1 MRLGR
6 VFFPAL
12 LLGAALGA
20 YFGRDLKQVVSRSS
34 VAEAQTRPEAGSKER
49 NLDPDERLT
58 IALFKESQGAVAF
71 ITTTEQQ
78 VDFWSRTVS
87 EQATGSGS
95 GFVWDEK
102 GHIVTNYHVVQPV
115 AEGSR
120 GAEITVTLHD
130 KNLAGT
136 LVGVAPELDLAVI
149 QVQMPKSDLK
159 PLAVGG
165 SANLEV
171 GQKVFAIGNPF
182 GLDHTLT
189 TGIVSALG
197 RTITSVLNT
206 PIEDVIQTDAAI
218 NPGNSGGPL
227 LDSSGRLIGVNTAIY
242 SPSGANAGIGF
253 AVPVD
258 TVSRVVPQLIQYGK
272 MRRPVIG
279 VNLNSR
285 LDGLV
290 ERRFGVRG
298 AVILSVEPGSAAAR
312 AGLQGADIEKSSIRV
327 GDVIT
332 EIDGKPVASQADL
345 SGRLSYIDPGATVNV
360 KVWRDGKVRTVKLTL
375 GGSR

>member
-20 YFGRDLKQVVSRSS
+20 YFGRDIKEAVSGPS
-34 VAEAQTRPEAGSKER
+34 VAEAQTRPEPGSKER
-49 NLDPDERLT
+49 NLDADERAT
-58 IALFKESQGAVAF
+58 IALFKESQASVAF

-78 VDFWSRTVS
+78 IDFWSRTVS

-95 GFVWDEK
+95 AFVWDDK

-120 GAEITVTLHD
+120 GAEITVTLQD

-149 QVQMPKSDLK
+149 RVETSKRDLK
-159 PLAVGG
+159 ALAVGA

-258 TVSRVVPQLIQYGK
+258 TVSRVVPQLIQFGK

-279 VNLNSR
+279 VRTDPR
-285 LDGLV
+285 LDSLV
-290 ERRFGVRG
+290 ARRFGVRG
-298 AVILSVEPGSAAAR
+298 AVILDVEKGSAAAR
-312 AGLQGADIEKSSIRV
+312 AGLTGIEADRSSISV

-332 EIDGKPVASQADL
+332 EIDGKPVAGQADL
-345 SGRLSYIDPGATVNV
+345 SGRLSYIEPGATVNV
-360 KVWRDGKVRTVKLTL
+360 KVWRDGKVREVKLTL
-375 GGSR
+375 GASR